1 VLKHISYSH
10 LHLLAC
16 PYAAFLRYEAAVK
29 GPTTE
34 FIALGNAIHHAIED
48 GHRVETA
55 KKDVFD
61 TTPWNFRRAIP
72 AFQTEFMRIIEDDMV
87 AVGWPKLKKM
97 ESEGIEMLEKYDAQ
111 VTEGLIS
118 PTPMALEVSFKLPFM
133 GTEVIGR
140 IDKIE
145 FIEGTGY
152 VVTDFKTGGTKPT
165 GWFLSH
171 NVQLSTYA
179 WACQE
184 LYGELPAKV
193 VWHHLRT
200 GELLESPRTQQDIDD
215 VKKMI
220 ENAIKI
226 DEMGIRHRIFHESVC
241 GMCDYRGAMCDD
253 RELEQRALDTVAAG
267 DRMEPQIYIK
277 PPRWA

>member
-1 VLKHISYSH
+1 MLKHISYSH

-16 PYAAFLRYEAAVK
+16 PYAAFLRYEASVK

-34 FIALGNAIHHAIED
+34 YIALGNALHHALEVAHQD
-48 GHRVETA
+48 NGT
-55 KKDVFD
+55 
-61 TTPWNFRRAIP
+61 WNFRQSVP
-72 AFQTEFMRIIEDDMV
+72 AFQTEFMRTIEDDQV

-111 VTEGLIS
+111 IEAGIIAAS
-118 PTPMALEVSFKLPFM
+118 PMALEVKFTLPFM

-140 IDKIE
+140 IDKVE
-145 FIEGTGY
+145 HIEGIGY
-152 VVTDFKTGGTKPT
+152 VVTDYKSGATKPT
-165 GWFLSH
+165 AWSLSH

-184 LYGELPAKV
+184 IYGELPAKV
-193 VWHHLRT
+193 IWHHLRT
-200 GELLESPRTQQDIDD
+200 GELLESPRTEQDIND

-226 DEMGIRHRIFHESVC
+226 DEMGIRHRIYHDSVC

-253 RELEQRALDTVAAG
+253 RELEQEALDTIAAG
-267 DRMEPQIYIK
+267 DRMLPQVYVK